1 MDIQATQAY
10 LDLVSAD
17 DAHEQGWRAYVQAT
31 RVKVTDRHENVFT
44 EHVNGKDLTSNIV
57 WTRTPDLTPGIKL
70 EKWDRR
76 SGWPKGDRDDSKDAL
91 DGAKDGTTIVFT
103 IKNTSKDDSGH
114 GAWFK
119 ASDLKLE
126 DHTIVGDGTVT
137 DLKYPE
143 GWDSLILK
151 PGQSVEVTGT
161 LTGFTRTGTPTAPR
175 SPAPRWSNAPWWTRT
190 RSATPPAS
198 RPQAAKLATA
208 TVPGR

>member
-1 MDIQATQAY
+1 M
-10 LDLVSAD
+10 
-17 DAHEQGWRAYVQAT
+17 
-31 RVKVTDRHENVFT
+31 
-44 EHVNGKDLTSNIV
+44 
-57 WTRTPDLTPGIKL
+57 
-70 EKWDRR
+70 
-76 SGWPKGDRDDSKDAL
+76 
-91 DGAKDGTTIVFT
+91 FT

-161 LTGFTRTGTPTAPR
+161 LTGFTKDRHTDRAQGHRPPVGRMPR
-175 SPAPRWSNAPWWTRT
+175 GGQGPVR
-190 RSATPPAS
+190 ATPPAS
-198 RPQAAKLATA
+198 RPQAAKPATA